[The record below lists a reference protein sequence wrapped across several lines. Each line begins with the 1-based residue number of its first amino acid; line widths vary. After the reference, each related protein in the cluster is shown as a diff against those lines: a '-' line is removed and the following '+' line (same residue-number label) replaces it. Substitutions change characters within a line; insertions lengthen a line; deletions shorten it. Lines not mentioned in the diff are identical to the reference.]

1 MATTKIE
8 ALGAILTNLGKTP
21 TARNT
26 TGLIVEISEA
36 VREASADGS
45 FIPTVSS
52 ADNGKVL
59 GVVNG
64 HWAVMDLASFI
75 QDNTGS

>member
-8 ALGAILTNLGKTP
+8 ALGAILTSLGKTP
-21 TARNT
+21 TART
-26 TGLIVEISEA
+26 TNGLLVEISEA
-36 VREASADGS
+36 VSEESSDGS
-45 FIPTVSS
+45 FIPAVTS

-59 GVVNG
+59 GVVDG